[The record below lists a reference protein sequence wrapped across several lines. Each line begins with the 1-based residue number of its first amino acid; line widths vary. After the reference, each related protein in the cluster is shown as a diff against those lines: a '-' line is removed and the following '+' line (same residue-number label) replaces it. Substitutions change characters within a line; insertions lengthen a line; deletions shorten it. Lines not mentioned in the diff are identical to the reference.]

1 MTSGHSNRWKLAAV
15 VVGAVLCGVHVAAGT
30 GRGVTEGQAPG
41 ASLGVIRGTV
51 TIDDIPDAAMVEVTS
66 DMATCGDEVEDRAE
80 VVGASGGVA
89 NAVLIVT
96 GAAWVVDP
104 PAAVVNNKD
113 CYFQPRVQVA
123 KTRSLV
129 SVRSEDEA
137 LHTTHA
143 YDDRGRTMFNIA
155 IPIPGMVIERPLRRP
170 GVWRLECD
178 SHGWMRGW
186 VYVTDDIAAVTGPDG
201 HFEISGVPPGTYELS
216 LWHERYR
223 GSAQS
228 MTVTVTAG
236 QDADVDLKVEGP
248 SQGQP

>member
-1 MTSGHSNRWKLAAV
+1 METRGGRGC
-15 VVGAVLCGVHVAAGT
+15 GAVLCGVHVAAGT

-137 LHTTHA
+137 LHTRTPTTTGG
-143 YDDRGRTMFNIA
+143 GRCSISRSRSQGWSSSV
-155 IPIPGMVIERPLRRP
+155 PSDG
-170 GVWRLECD
+170 LEC
-178 SHGWMRGW
+178 G
-186 VYVTDDIAAVTGPDG
+186 
-201 HFEISGVPPGTYELS
+201 
-216 LWHERYR
+216 
-223 GSAQS
+223 GSSA
-228 MTVTVTAG
+228 TRTAG
-236 QDADVDLKVEGP
+236 CVDG
-248 SQGQP
+248 ST